1 MPVPSSI
8 ADLSTN
14 PSLNSPAGSESP
26 STIDDYLRTHAA
38 FIKQINDVAA
48 TKADASAL
56 AAKADDSA
64 VVKLTGAQAVAGT
77 KTFSA
82 SPVVPD
88 ATDPKHPVTKDQ
100 LDAKAPIASP
110 AFTGG
115 PTAPNPAT
123 GTRSQAIA
131 TMQKF
136 ADEFASS
143 LAANGY
149 QKLPSGL
156 IIQWGITGALAAG
169 QSALVT
175 FPISFPNTVWSI
187 VPCAMSASNSVQYAP
202 TVFGVTE
209 TTFNVGSTGSGYSGI
224 TWMAIG
230 R

>member
-8 ADLSTN
+8 SDLSTT
-14 PSLNSPAGSESP
+14 PALNSPPGSESP
-26 STIDDYLRTHAA
+26 SSIDDYLRTLSA
-38 FIKQINDVAA
+38 FIKQINDLAA

-56 AAKADDSA
+56 ASKADDSA

-88 ATDPKHPVTKDQ
+88 ATAPKHPVTKDQ
-100 LDAKAPIASP
+100 LDAKAPFASP
-110 AFTGG
+110 AFTGV

-136 ADEFASS
+136 ADEFGGS
-143 LAANGY
+143 LATNGY

-156 IIQWGITGALAAG
+156 IIQWGAVSANGAK
-169 QSALVT
+169 S
-175 FPISFPNTVWSI
+175 FPISFPN
-187 VPCAMSASNSVQYAP
+187 A
-202 TVFGVTE
+202 VFGVLMSSTAVAGVY
-209 TTFNVGSTGSGYSGI
+209 TTIHAVSVGLTGFGSDAQNVSNASGVFI
-224 TWMAIG
+224 AIG
-230 R
+230 Y

>member
-8 ADLSTN
+8 ADLSTT

-26 STIDDYLRTHAA
+26 SSIDDYLRTHAA
-38 FIKQINDVAA
+38 FIKQIND
-48 TKADASAL
+48 L
-56 AAKADDSA
+56 AETKADDSA

-88 ATDPKHPVTKDQ
+88 ATAPKHPVTKDQ

-110 AFTGG
+110 AFTGV

-123 GTRSQAIA
+123 GTRSTAIA

-136 ADEFASS
+136 AEEFVVS
-143 LAANGY
+143 LAASGY

-156 IIQWGITGALAAG
+156 IIQWGYV
-169 QSALVT
+169 LVPASST
-175 FPISFPNTVWSI
+175 LTVAFPISFPNDCLVVFASKYDSI
-187 VPCAMSASNSVQYAP
+187 VNGSSYRWDCGDPSKYNFRVANNFASA
-202 TVFGVTE
+202 
-209 TTFNVGSTGSGYSGI
+209 
-224 TWMAIG
+224 AIG
-230 R
+230 GAWFAIGY